1 MSALCILIVEDDEE
15 VASHL
20 QLYLNP
26 KFSRVD
32 IAFNGKEAFEKY
44 LNHQYDLIISDIEM
58 PYENGITLFQ
68 KIRKLDTDIL
78 LILFSGHTQER
89 YLLEMVTLKLDGYL
103 MKPITSKKIDDIL
116 EKVLATKEVIKD
128 ICSKHKITY
137 SYLSKMIT
145 CKEKS
150 ISLTHFEIIVVE
162 LFLKEKAYKVTH
174 EMLSEALYGDEENAK
189 NKIKNLIKRLRQ
201 KLPFLKIVP
210 LIHFGYQLVCVEHHD
225 G

>member
-1 MSALCILIVEDDEE
+1 MSSLCVLIVEDDEE

-20 QLYLNP
+20 QLYLSS
-26 KFSRVD
+26 KFNRVD
-32 IAFNGKEAFEKY
+32 IAFNGKEAFETY
-44 LNHQYDLIISDIEM
+44 LNNRYDLIISDIEM

-68 KIRKLDTDIL
+68 KIRKLDTDIS
-78 LILFSGHTQER
+78 LILFSGHTQEK

-103 MKPITSKKIDDIL
+103 MKPITSKKVDDIL
-116 EKVLATKEVIKD
+116 EKVLATKEVVKV
-128 ICSKHKITY
+128 ICSKHDITY

-150 ISLTHFEIIVVE
+150 ISLTHFEIIVME

-174 EMLSEALYGDEENAK
+174 EMLSEALYGDEDNAK

-201 KLPFLKIVP
+201 KLPFLKILP
-210 LIHFGYQLVCVEHHD
+210 LIHFGYQLVCMEYKD